1 MTARM
6 GCIST
11 SEICLTQTRYEP
23 GAGGEYIGWTNEPR
37 RSAHAIV
44 VVAERETKANSYS
57 SVSFCKS
64 SSVQAQMG
72 CHNVLDCDEQ

>member
-11 SEICLTQTRYEP
+11 SDICLTQTRYEP

-37 RSAHAIV
+37 PSAHAIV

-57 SVSFCKS
+57 SVSSCKPS
-64 SSVQAQMG
+64 STQAQVG
-72 CHNVLDCDEQ
+72 CYNVLDCHGQ

>member
-11 SEICLTQTRYEP
+11 SEICLTQRYEP
-23 GAGGEYIGWTNEPR
+23 GAGGEYIGWTNGPR
-37 RSAHAIV
+37 PSAHAIV
-44 VVAERETKANSYS
+44 VVAERETKADSYS

-72 CHNVLDCDEQ
+72 CHSVLDCDGQ